1 VVRCAACS
9 SGSGILLTDSVHDRP
24 HRPTNLAGLQHAE
37 NLEKQIDGRI
47 DSLKQLRDE
56 LRSEMSKRQG
66 GERDAAATE
75 RGGERGATAMPVAV
89 KKEGADEGSQGA
101 KRKRDGE

>member
-1 VVRCAACS
+1 MRDLLFCFRC
-9 SGSGILLTDSVHDRP
+9 LLTNAVLDRP
-24 HRPTNLAGLQHAE
+24 LQPTNLAGLQHAE
-37 NLEKQIDGRI
+37 NLEKQINGRI

-56 LRSEMSKRQG
+56 LRSEMGKGQG
-66 GERDAAATE
+66 RERDAVSAE
-75 RGGERGATAMPVAV
+75 RGGERGGTTMPVAV